1 MNIYKYIESKTISS
15 YLEDNNIELS
25 IMDCANMICT
35 NLNISIE
42 EKIKAYRDLI
52 DTMQDLEI
60 RQSDHECK
68 TAKELLCKY
77 INDQRALLNEI
88 DSKKYDC
95 HITFHYQPYEG
106 KAYTTTYKSNDY
118 QQVIKDEII
127 QGYDG
132 LQYIVL
138 YVEQLKLKGLINAKG
153 TLVEIDHQDVNAIDN
168 FIKQN
173 NISFTLP
180 FNKGD
185 ILFIKRMEMCGFKPF
200 VLENIKYSKNGIS
213 YKCYSINKDLYTEEY
228 NENNV
233 WHLDYYTDDE
243 DVAQYQYLKALSLFV
258 QGKISE
264 SELSKIRDFARIKIK
279 QDEMLGELDF
289 NDNTREILYNLM
301 G

>member
-95 HITFHYQPYEG
+95 HITFHYQHHEG

-118 QQVIKDEII
+118 QQVIKDEIS

-138 YVEQLKLKGLINAKG
+138 YIEQLKLKGLIDSLG
-153 TLVEIDHQDVNAIDN
+153 RLVDLDHESINKFNCTIE
-168 FIKQN
+168 KHPT
-173 NISFTLP
+173 SFDMP
-180 FNKGD
+180 FAKGD
-185 ILFIKRMEMCGFKPF
+185 ILYVTKMKNCQEPF
-200 VLENIKYSKNGIS
+200 VLESINSTKKGIQL
-213 YKCYSINKDLYTEEY
+213 KGYSINKDLYTEDYSTEDIF
-228 NENNV
+228 
-233 WHLDYYTDDE
+233 HLDYYSDDE
-243 DVAQYQYLKALSLFV
+243 SVAEYQYLKALSLYV
-258 QGKISE
+258 QDKISE
-264 SELSKIRDFARIKIK
+264 PELSKIRDFARIKIK
-279 QDEMLGELDF
+279 QDEMIGELDF